1 MKKLLLLF
9 LLLPGYLILHATGGV
24 APIKPTNRSITLKEF
39 VKLTPKE
46 YQKLTGKKLKL
57 KEKIGLKILQWKVK
71 RKMNDQATPEQI
83 RLGRLSLIFG
93 ILAMVFIFIP
103 IGIIAIIGLGFAI
116 AGFVL
121 GIKSIKG
128 NSNVM
133 GILGIVFSGLV
144 LFFFLLALAIVA
156 AWGWY

>member
-9 LLLPGYLILHATGGV
+9 LLLPGYLIVHATDGHE
-24 APIKPTNRSITLKEF
+24 PINPAHKSISLKEF
-39 VKLTPKE
+39 VKLTPGE

-71 RKMNDQATPEQI
+71 RKMNDQATPQQI

-103 IGIIAIIGLGFAI
+103 IGIIAIIGLGLAI

-133 GILGIVFSGLV
+133 GILGVVFSGLV
-144 LFFFLLALAIVA
+144 LFFFLLALAVVA

>member
-1 MKKLLLLF
+1 MKKLLLLV
-9 LLLPGYLILHATGGV
+9 LLLPGYLIVNATGGH
-24 APIKPTNRSITLKEF
+24 APINPANRSISLKEF
-39 VKLTPKE
+39 VKLTPRE

-57 KEKIGLKILQWKVK
+57 KEKIGLKVLQWKVK

-93 ILAMVFIFIP
+93 ILALVLIFVP
-103 IGIIAIIGLGFAI
+103 IGIIAIVGLGCAV
-116 AGFVL
+116 AGLVL

-133 GILGIVFSGLV
+133 GILGVVFSGLV
-144 LFFFLLALAIVA
+144 LFFLLLAIAVIA
-156 AWGWY
+156 AWGLY

>member
-9 LLLPGYLILHATGGV
+9 LLRPGYLILHATGGH
-24 APIKPTNRSITLKEF
+24 APINPANRSISLKEF
-39 VKLTPKE
+39 VNLTPRE

-83 RLGRLSLIFG
+83 RLGRLSLILG
-93 ILAMVFIFIP
+93 ILALVCIFIP
-103 IGIIAIIGLGFAI
+103 IGVIAILGLGCAI
-116 AGFVL
+116 AGLVL

-133 GILGIVFSGLV
+133 GILGVVFSGLV
-144 LFFFLLALAIVA
+144 LFILLLAIAIVA

>member
-9 LLLPGYLILHATGGV
+9 LLLPGYLTVHATGGV
-24 APIKPTNRSITLKEF
+24 TPINPDKRSITLKEF

-71 RKMNDQATPEQI
+71 RKMNDQATPQQI
-83 RLGRLSLIFG
+83 KLGRLSLIFG

-103 IGIIAIIGLGFAI
+103 IGIIAIIGLGCAI